1 MCCPEAVSSG
11 SARAGYG
18 TKRGLTGTMRC
29 RIEADAAQSRS
40 VGRLVEY
47 STVSG
52 YPNWNWNSSFLLQ
65 FLCVHPVCCV
75 CVVGVVGVC
84 ACRRN
89 TNGQF

>member
-29 RIEADAAQSRS
+29 RIEADATQSRSVGRS

-52 YPNWNWNSSFLLQ
+52 YPNWNFQFPSSIFVRVQ
-65 FLCVHPVCCV
+65 GVCV
-75 CVVGVVGVC
+75 CVYVRACVC
-84 ACRRN
+84 GRN
-89 TNGQF
+89 SNGQF